1 MSAAYLISQEHR
13 TRGAGSRCAAHCAH
27 RGRGAYRGGR
37 RHVQTVRQT
46 AFHHAV
52 DELYGGAKGCVQ
64 SMHWMYDGF
73 DAADAA
79 KIAKWLG
86 LPCE

>member
-1 MSAAYLISQEHR
+1 M
-13 TRGAGSRCAAHCAH
+13 
-27 RGRGAYRGGR
+27 
-37 RHVQTVRQT
+37 QTVRQT